1 MQGQGS
7 LMLPL
12 QGYGGLFPDGAL
24 LLFALL
30 DNAGDLVDHLGHQV
44 DHLVGSVAAGRQLEE
59 LYPRPPP

>member
-30 DNAGDLVDHLGHQV
+30 DNAIQIKC
-44 DHLVGSVAAGRQLEE
+44 
-59 LYPRPPP
+59 